1 MYPFQLFKY
10 YMTFLFDTFWR
21 LDSFCIPEGRAIQ
34 YFPKELQ
41 HFKIIFFLE
50 PLDLGWQP
58 QAMVKIVTV
67 NRPES
72 SLGQLGGAGKN

>member
-10 YMTFLFDTFWR
+10 YMTFLFDTFWM
-21 LDSFCIPEGRAIQ
+21 LDSFCIPQGRAVQ
-34 YFPKELQ
+34 TFQ
-41 HFKIIFFLE
+41 NHFFLE
-50 PLDLGWQP
+50 PLDHGWQP